1 MNKTAQTVESA
12 SGTFHIEDVFPAID
26 GGRFPVKRIAGER
39 VEVWADIYRDGHA
52 VIAAALVWRAE
63 NEQEWRREPMTLHSN
78 DRWGGAF
85 LPDAPGYYVY
95 AIEAW
100 TV

>member
-39 VEVWADIYRDGHA
+39 VEVWADIYRDGHE
-52 VIAAALVWRAE
+52 VIAAALIWRSE
-63 NEQEWRREPMTLHSN
+63 LEREWRREPMRSYSD
-78 DRWGGAF
+78 DRWVGCSHPTR
-85 LPDAPGYYVY
+85 PDAMSMRSKPDR
-95 AIEAW
+95 
-100 TV
+100 